1 MNQAWERHP
10 LEQSLIW
17 SPLTPLDR
25 RNVIASACNASFRYD
40 ANPQVTLDDSSDR
53 SSTCTDMSQYEIAA
67 VLSGSRWGP
76 NITSRTH
83 YRIAPGASAVTPNIP
98 DSQACSNQS
107 LGLGKRPEKRDQH
120 DKNFPRRLRHQYYES
135 NEQLDM
141 VKNAAKLAIGE
152 AWLG

>member
-1 MNQAWERHP
+1 M
-10 LEQSLIW
+10 
-17 SPLTPLDR
+17 
-25 RNVIASACNASFRYD
+25 
-40 ANPQVTLDDSSDR
+40 
-53 SSTCTDMSQYEIAA
+53 
-67 VLSGSRWGP
+67 
-76 NITSRTH
+76 
-83 YRIAPGASAVTPNIP
+83 TPNIP

-141 VKNAAKLAIGE
+141 VKNAAKPAIGE